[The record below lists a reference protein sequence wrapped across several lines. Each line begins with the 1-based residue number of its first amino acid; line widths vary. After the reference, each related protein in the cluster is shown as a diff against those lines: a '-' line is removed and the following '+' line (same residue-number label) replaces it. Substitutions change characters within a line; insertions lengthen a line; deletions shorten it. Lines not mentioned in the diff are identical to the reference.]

1 MTNSGFLPN
10 SPEARDIAYHVHGQ
24 TDLARHRAVG
34 PLVIERGEGV
44 HVWDRAGN
52 KYIEG
57 MAGLWSVSLGF
68 SEPRL
73 VEAARRQLE
82 RLPYYHTFGHKA
94 HSPVIDLAEALVERA
109 PVPMSKAIFQNSG
122 SEAVDT
128 AIKLVWY
135 YHNAIGKPEKKKIIA
150 RENAYHGVT
159 VAAASATGLARMHA
173 DFDLPIDRFLRAGC
187 PHYFKEARDG
197 EDEEAFSQRMADELE
212 ALILDEGPETVGA
225 FIAEPVQG
233 AGGVIV
239 PPRGYFERV
248 QAVLAKYDILLIADE
263 VITGFC
269 RTGNYWGSETFGLR
283 PDMLTC
289 AKALSG
295 SYLPISAVLVNDRIY
310 DALVVE
316 SERHGIFG
324 HGYTYSGHPVPAAVA
339 LETLKIYDERDILAH
354 VRRIAPRFQTGLR
367 QFADNPLVGEV
378 RGVGLVAGIELMA
391 DREARRSFDPALRV
405 GAQVA
410 ALAEAEGLIVRAMGD
425 TLAICPPLIIN
436 EGELEQLTERLGRAL
451 AKGADWARREAI
463 LQ

>member
-1 MTNSGFLPN
+1 MTKSRFKPN

-24 TDLARHRAVG
+24 TDLARHRDVG
-34 PLVIERGEGV
+34 PMVIDRGEGV
-44 HVWDRAGN
+44 HVWDSAGN

-73 VEAARRQLE
+73 IEAVTRQME
-82 RLPYYHTFGHKA
+82 RLPFYHTFGHKA
-94 HSPVIDLAEALVERA
+94 QNPVIDLAEALVERA

-150 RENAYHGVT
+150 RQNAYHGVT
-159 VAAASATGLARMHA
+159 VAAGSATGLARMHA
-173 DFDLPIDRFLRAGC
+173 DFDLPIDRILRTGC
-187 PHYFKEARDG
+187 PHYFKGAQDG
-197 EDEEAFSQRMADELE
+197 EDEDAFSQRMADELE
-212 ALILDEGPETVGA
+212 ALIVAEGPDTIGA

-239 PPRGYFERV
+239 PARGYFERV

-269 RTGNYWGSETFGLR
+269 RTGNYWGSETFGMR

-289 AKALSG
+289 AKALSS
-295 SYLPISAVLVNDRIY
+295 SYLPISAVLVNEKIY
-310 DALVVE
+310 GALVAE
-316 SERHGIFG
+316 SEKLGLFG

-339 LETLKIYDERDILAH
+339 LETLKIYDERDILSH
-354 VRRIAPRFQTGLR
+354 VRDIAPEFQAALR
-367 QFADNPLVGEV
+367 KFADNPLVGEV

-391 DREARRSFDPALRV
+391 DREGRKPFDPALKV
-405 GAQVA
+405 GPQVA
-410 ALAEAEGLIVRAMGD
+410 ALAEAEGLIIRAMGD
-425 TLAICPPLIIN
+425 TLAICPPLVITKD
-436 EGELEQLTERLGRAL
+436 EMADLLRRLGRAL
-451 AKGADWARREAI
+451 DKGADWARKEGIVR
-463 LQ
+463 